1 MADLDPID
9 RWYSELLDVHVW
21 SHHPEIR
28 ELTNTLYDELSI
40 GRLESKSNNKGKIS
54 LKGMLR
60 VLLLDLYV
68 RWLKDPNLATG
79 FNKATRHYKPNSR
92 NNAPHINRNIIPIE
106 KELEEELRYAVA
118 SAKGIVPADAVIKI
132 ERKLGRP
139 TGGLSQESKK
149 AGGKKSR
156 IKRGQTYK
164 PTDDDYSKVE
174 EMVTIGLDQHTIAK
188 VMGISNATLTKYY
201 MHNLLVGKDKRTA
214 RVAGVAYE
222 MAVSGESPS
231 MTTFWLKTQAGW
243 NSKHHVVVEDRQFD
257 IQWAANETDI
267 ADANQT
273 VQILRNKDDK
283 VH

>member
-1 MADLDPID
+1 MA
-9 RWYSELLDVHVW
+9 
-21 SHHPEIR
+21 
-28 ELTNTLYDELSI
+28 
-40 GRLESKSNNKGKIS
+40 NKGKIS
-54 LKGMLR
+54 TDSEAEIRL
-60 VLLLDLYV
+60 
-68 RWLKDPNLATG
+68 
-79 FNKATRHYKPNSR
+79 
-92 NNAPHINRNIIPIE
+92 IE
-106 KELEEELRYAVA
+106 EELEEEARYAVA

-139 TGGLSQESKK
+139 TGGLSKESKA

-156 IKRGQTYK
+156 IKRGQTYR

-188 VMGISNATLTKYY
+188 VMGISNATLTKYF
-201 MHNLLVGKDKRTA
+201 MHNLLVGKEKRTA

-243 NSKHHVVVEDRQFD
+243 SPKHTVVVEDRTFD
-257 IQWAANETDI
+257 IKWAQDAADI
-267 ADANQT
+267 ADANQ
-273 VQILRNKDDK
+273 ILRDKDDK

>member
-1 MADLDPID
+1 MA
-9 RWYSELLDVHVW
+9 
-21 SHHPEIR
+21 
-28 ELTNTLYDELSI
+28 
-40 GRLESKSNNKGKIS
+40 NKGEIS
-54 LKGMLR
+54 VDSEKEI
-60 VLLLDLYV
+60 
-68 RWLKDPNLATG
+68 KE
-79 FNKATRHYKPNSR
+79 
-92 NNAPHINRNIIPIE
+92 IE
-106 KELEEELRYAVA
+106 QELEEELRYAVA

-139 TGGLSQESKK
+139 TGGLSKESKA

-156 IKRGQTYK
+156 IKRGQTYR

-188 VMGISNATLTKYY
+188 VMGISNATLTKYFA
-201 MHNLLVGKDKRTA
+201 HNLLVGKDKRTA

-243 NSKHHVVVEDRQFD
+243 SPKHTVVVEDRTFD
-257 IQWAANETDI
+257 IKWAQDAADI
-267 ADANQT
+267 ADANQ
-273 VQILRNKDDK
+273 ILRDKDDK

>member
-1 MADLDPID
+1 MCNLGIAKQSISFYGIILTMAQKGTINID
-9 RWYSELLDVHVW
+9 SDIELK
-21 SHHPEIR
+21 
-28 ELTNTLYDELSI
+28 EL
-40 GRLESKSNNKGKIS
+40 
-54 LKGMLR
+54 
-60 VLLLDLYV
+60 
-68 RWLKDPNLATG
+68 
-79 FNKATRHYKPNSR
+79 
-92 NNAPHINRNIIPIE
+92 E

-118 SAKGIVPADAVIKI
+118 SAKGIVPADAVIKM

-139 TGGLSQESKK
+139 TGGLSAESKA

-188 VMGISNATLTKYY
+188 IMGISNATLTKYF

-243 NSKHHVVVEDRQFD
+243 SPKHHVVIEDRQFD
-257 IQWAANETDI
+257 IQWASNEADI
-267 ADANQT
+267 ADANQ
-273 VQILRNKDDK
+273 VQVLRNKDDK

>member
-1 MADLDPID
+1 MANKGNISAD
-9 RWYSELLDVHVW
+9 SEQ
-21 SHHPEIR
+21 EIR
-28 ELTNTLYDELSI
+28 E
-40 GRLESKSNNKGKIS
+40 
-54 LKGMLR
+54 
-60 VLLLDLYV
+60 
-68 RWLKDPNLATG
+68 
-79 FNKATRHYKPNSR
+79 
-92 NNAPHINRNIIPIE
+92 IE

-118 SAKGIVPADAVIKI
+118 SAKGIVPADAILKI
-132 ERKLGRP
+132 ERKKGRP
-139 TGGLSQESKK
+139 TGGLSAESKK

-188 VMGISNATLTKYY
+188 VMGISNATLNKYY
-201 MHNLLVGKDKRTA
+201 SHNLAVGKEKRTA

-243 NSKHHVVVEDRQFD
+243 SPKHHVVVEDRQFD
-257 IQWAANETDI
+257 IQWANDETDI
-267 ADANQT
+267 ADANQ
-273 VQILRNKDDK
+273 ILRNKDSK

>member
-1 MADLDPID
+1 MA
-9 RWYSELLDVHVW
+9 
-21 SHHPEIR
+21 
-28 ELTNTLYDELSI
+28 
-40 GRLESKSNNKGKIS
+40 NKGTIS
-54 LKGMLR
+54 VDSEDEIKE
-60 VLLLDLYV
+60 
-68 RWLKDPNLATG
+68 
-79 FNKATRHYKPNSR
+79 
-92 NNAPHINRNIIPIE
+92 IE

-118 SAKGIVPADAVIKI
+118 SAKGIVPADAVLKI
-132 ERKLGRP
+132 ERKKGRP
-139 TGGLSQESKK
+139 TGGLSKESKA

-188 VMGISNATLTKYY
+188 IMGISNATLNKYY
-201 MHNLLVGKDKRTA
+201 SHNLTVGKEKRTA

-243 NSKHHVVVEDRQFD
+243 SPKHHVVVEDRNFD
-257 IQWAANETDI
+257 ITWASDEADI
-267 ADANQT
+267 ADANQ
-273 VQILRNKDDK
+273 ILRNKEGK

>member
-1 MADLDPID
+1 MA
-9 RWYSELLDVHVW
+9 
-21 SHHPEIR
+21 
-28 ELTNTLYDELSI
+28 
-40 GRLESKSNNKGKIS
+40 NKGKITADS
-54 LKGMLR
+54 EEEIR
-60 VLLLDLYV
+60 EID
-68 RWLKDPNLATG
+68 
-79 FNKATRHYKPNSR
+79 
-92 NNAPHINRNIIPIE
+92 
-106 KELEEELRYAVA
+106 KELEEEARYAVA

-132 ERKLGRP
+132 ERKRGRP
-139 TGGLSQESKK
+139 TGGLSQKSKA

-201 MHNLLVGKDKRTA
+201 SHNLLVGKEKRTA

-243 NSKHHVVVEDRQFD
+243 SPKHHVVVEDRNFD
-257 IQWAANETDI
+257 IQWAQNETDI
-267 ADANQT
+267 ADANQ
-273 VQILRNKDDK
+273 ILREKDSK